1 MLSTP
6 FYGKLAAVIHE
17 RFKVGGGALAR
28 TAFPLFLSAVRLALR
43 TERHG
48 SNAMHS
54 VCSWDGPVCVSTCVR
69 GGSMPPVFS
78 YSCLLFLLSMFIQPA
93 ESRLRAG
100 RGLCTPGG
108 LFCSILRFACFLA
121 NVFATRVR
129 LLFFSFSPLG
139 HSVRLFPSLQLSCR
153 HVPCLTQ
160 LRTTLIVLQIDCA
173 ALGPLR
179 QDQERLEKTAPV
191 PRVDNRQAAPTRERR
206 CDEEPPP
213 RAPASS
219 KATQEEGDRHKVKG
233 ERTSLYVHQPSPA
246 HALPPC
252 GAYECIPLFFRQTRA
267 LASPP
272 LLWSQCRSCT
282 MKKKANKNKQVLQ
295 MMKRVT
301 SPSVSA
307 WGTQSPAHRRLPP

>member
-6 FYGKLAAVIHE
+6 SYGKLAAFKLE

-78 YSCLLFLLSMFIQPA
+78 SSGLLFLLSMFIQPA

-121 NVFATRVR
+121 SVFATRVR
-129 LLFFSFSPLG
+129 LFFVSFSSFG
-139 HSVRLFPSLQLSCR
+139 DTVRLFPSLQLYCR
-153 HVPCLTQ
+153 HVPCLTDTSQ
-160 LRTTLIVLQIDCA
+160 DAADCFVDRPCSTSTIET
-173 ALGPLR
+173 GPGTSRENRSCSTNGQPPSRSDASADAMKSHHL
-179 QDQERLEKTAPV
+179 ER
-191 PRVDNRQAAPTRERR
+191 
-206 CDEEPPP
+206 P
-213 RAPASS
+213 RAAKPPKRKGTDTKS
-219 KATQEEGDRHKVKG
+219 KGN
-233 ERTSLYVHQPSPA
+233 SL
-246 HALPPC
+246 PC
-252 GAYECIPLFFRQTRA
+252 TPTLSGA
-267 LASPP
+267 
-272 LLWSQCRSCT
+272 RSAA
-282 MKKKANKNKQVLQ
+282 MR
-295 MMKRVT
+295 RV
-301 SPSVSA
+301 
-307 WGTQSPAHRRLPP
+307 